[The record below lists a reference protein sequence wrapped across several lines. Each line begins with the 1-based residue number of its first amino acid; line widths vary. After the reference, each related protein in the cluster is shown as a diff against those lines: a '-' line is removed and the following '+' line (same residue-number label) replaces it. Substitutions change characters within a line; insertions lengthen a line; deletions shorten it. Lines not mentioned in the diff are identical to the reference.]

1 MTSRWISPAAWAL
14 AIACVVGL
22 RGIFL
27 GSTAVDLPH
36 HVALTA
42 LLHDNWRLDGPLA
55 SALSTMAN
63 YPVGAH
69 LLAAVITPLVGTPL
83 QAVNVV
89 SWLAVLVAYGCL
101 FRLAGRLGPAVPL
114 VTAAAL
120 LAFAGWLGVIA
131 PFVGF
136 EIVISY
142 FYAQLVADAGYAL
155 ALLALAAWGR
165 PGSDS
170 TLVGVAAGCAL
181 LLTFHIVAAL
191 HLAAAAAL
199 WQVIAWAWGWIGFRR
214 AAVRLLVLAG
224 LLATVAAL
232 SPEFAAMLRF
242 YKQAGAGTIFYPLR
256 DPLPMAM
263 GIAAAVIVAMLLGV
277 FLVRR
282 RAPTEDAR
290 TRTLALLLAAASGA
304 ALLLFAQYATLLLDL
319 GIGTYSTLK
328 HLYLVATMG
337 LVGLVALLAWLA
349 RPAVPVAGGWW
360 QAGSLRSLVSVG
372 LAGAM
377 VLTLPAS
384 LDDLRPSAAA
394 YLQARD
400 LRLHALPPDGLGTT
414 IVVDPALP
422 PTINYGIAL
431 TEFLLPRA
439 GIAKQLYLGHAVAP
453 GPEARYAMLP
463 MSSVDAS
470 ARDCLLP
477 GGSPTGYSLV
487 DYPCFSRT
495 RGVARLGQPVG
506 FGVGQGGE
514 GFRRDGWSV
523 TEPQGTWTLGERAIL
538 ALQRPTGATDGQ
550 ALRLE
555 LDLVPFIA
563 GAMTAQSLQL
573 RLDGVVLAD
582 WRFTEAKRQVVTAS
596 LPAGS
601 FQGPPVLELEL
612 LIGDPRSPMDLGLS
626 ADRRRLGVM
635 LLSLTLWSG

>member
-131 PFVGF
+131 PFIGF

-165 PGSDS
+165 PGSDT

-232 SPEFAAMLRF
+232 SPEFAAML
-242 YKQAGAGTIFYPLR
+242 
-256 DPLPMAM
+256 
-263 GIAAAVIVAMLLGV
+263 LGV

-282 RAPTEDAR
+282 RAPAEDAR

-360 QAGSLRSLVSVG
+360 QAGSVRSLVSVG
-372 LAGAM
+372 LAGTM

-495 RGVARLGQPVG
+495 RGVAQLGQPVG

-514 GFRRDGWSV
+514 GFRRDGWSAP
-523 TEPQGTWTLGERAIL
+523 EQQGTWTIGERAVL
-538 ALQRPTGATDGQ
+538 VLQRPAGADDDQ

-563 GAMTAQSLQL
+563 GAMTAQSLRL
-573 RLDGVVLAD
+573 RLDGSLLAD
-582 WRFTEAKRQVVTAS
+582 WSFAEAKREVVTVR

-601 FQGPPVLELEL
+601 FQGGDALELEFL
-612 LIGDPRSPMDLGLS
+612 VGDPRSPMDLGLS
-626 ADRRRLGVM
+626 ADRRRLGIM